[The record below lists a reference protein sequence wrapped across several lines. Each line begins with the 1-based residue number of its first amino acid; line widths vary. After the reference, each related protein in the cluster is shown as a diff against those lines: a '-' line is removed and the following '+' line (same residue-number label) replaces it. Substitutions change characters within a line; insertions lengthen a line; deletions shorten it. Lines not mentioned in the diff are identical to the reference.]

1 MPPACTKR
9 PHWGRF
15 LFSVQVRQDAIRK
28 SDVMTFH
35 RKSSRIRSLLRLNA
49 FPDALVSYQAPHEG
63 AETIETKGWTT
74 TLKKDKFKP
83 CPICGKEPF
92 LVGWEHWRGDSYCPF
107 LHGYDEELAYGRTW
121 KWNRCVESFERFHDL
136 YAGRECPIC
145 HKIVIVTAGYD
156 GDEDALRVHVDCD
169 CTQSEGAD
177 VSHAVNLWLDRHQ
190 GKADRIERAN
200 RQAVDIAAKIPGAKS
215 DEYEICGPADWT
227 VRFKLC
233 YPQGSKPDRE
243 GLLTDPDLDLTK
255 GEGDR
260 YYCTLNLKAYDDGD
274 ALRQLANE
282 TSQSVAA
289 ARHGFHLF
297 VDKVERVA

>member
-1 MPPACTKR
+1 M
-9 PHWGRF
+9 
-15 LFSVQVRQDAIRK
+15 
-28 SDVMTFH
+28 
-35 RKSSRIRSLLRLNA
+35 
-49 FPDALVSYQAPHEG
+49 
-63 AETIETKGWTT
+63 
-74 TLKKDKFKP
+74 KKDKFKP

-92 LVGWEHWRGDSYCPF
+92 RVGWEHWRGDSYCPF

-121 KWNRCVESFERFHDL
+121 KWNRCVESFERFRDL

-145 HKIVIVTAGYD
+145 HKVVTVTAGYD
-156 GDEDALRVHVDCD
+156 GDEDALRVHIDCD
-169 CTQSEGAD
+169 CTQSEGVD

-190 GKADRIERAN
+190 GKANRIERAN

-215 DEYEICGPADWT
+215 DEYEIGEPADWT
-227 VRFKLC
+227 VRFRLC

-243 GLLTDPDLDLTK
+243 GLLADPDLDLTK

-260 YYCTLNLKAYDDGD
+260 YYCTLTLKAYDDSD

-282 TSQSVAA
+282 TPQGVAA